1 MNNGQIG
8 ALERALAR
16 RQRDLNVTQKF
27 LRDIERAAVRRARLT
42 RLAERA
48 GFEEWHVPRITMD
61 GIQKLSAEIR
71 QLPQSG
77 RALTRLRR
85 DEARAVLAVIRKLTR
100 RQRRLEVLLAQE
112 GTWRRQLMKRLR
124 TTGAVVPLINAG
136 HLDRLEELLARRRG
150 KSGANKS
157 ARALGLLRAA
167 THPYSPQHMSELG
180 RAGAARRWARARG
193 ENNGNGERDAGI
205 AGGTG
210 EPAGASFSAGNGAE
224 G

>member
-1 MNNGQIG
+1 MGIGQIG
-8 ALERALAR
+8 AVERALER
-16 RQRDLNVTQKF
+16 RLRDLNVAQGF
-27 LRDIERAAVRRARLT
+27 LRDIARAAARRARLT

-48 GFEEWHVPRITMD
+48 GFEEWRVPRITMD

-124 TTGAVVPLINAG
+124 TTGAIVPLINAG
-136 HLDRLEELLARRRG
+136 HLDRLEEFLARRRG
-150 KSGANKS
+150 KSGLNKS

-167 THPYSPQHMSELG
+167 THPYSPEHMGKLG

-193 ENNGNGERDAGI
+193 EDNGNRERDA
-205 AGGTG
+205 
-210 EPAGASFSAGNGAE
+210 ELAGATGGPGRESLSAGNGAE